1 MRRAKPRSG
10 IPWVHWITLVLTV
23 FLLLGILAMHAYSVT
38 TAPQAQ
44 TGPQPGGHGPVVRTS
59 EQGFETW
66 PVAGRTMAL
75 VIQDGPNPKWT
86 PRILDALRKY
96 GAHATFML
104 VGKRVNE
111 NPELVRRMLDE
122 GHDVGIT
129 GLRPGDI
136 AQLPGWQRDL
146 ELSLAQQALADA
158 AGVHT
163 RLFGQQGPLPD
174 TTLLTLGLDGYLVV
188 NPSENAQTLPWG
200 DLGALS
206 ALADRGAVIRMHDT
220 GSITV
225 DEVHGL
231 LSTMTARGHRFS
243 SISEGLVMPRPH
255 SSPSVPSLIT
265 AYVSA
270 WAQNNGGTVVIVLD
284 ALIITAALL
293 AVLRALMQLGLANT
307 ARRLA
312 KEHKLKP
319 PPWYSPPV
327 SVIVPAFNEA
337 ANIAA
342 TVRSLLAN
350 TYTADVEVIVV
361 DDGSTDG
368 TADIVVSLGLPA
380 VRVIRQANAGKSVA
394 LNVGIAHAV
403 HDILILVDGDTVF
416 EPSTIG
422 HLVQP
427 MADPSVGAVS
437 GNTKVANRRTLLGR
451 WQHLEYCAG
460 SNLDRQ
466 ILNALQCIP
475 TVPGAIGAFRRE
487 ALTDVGGVSSQ
498 TIAEDTDLTIA
509 ITRAGWRVTYTPA
522 ARAWT
527 EVPATLQSLYRQ
539 RYRWSFGTFQ
549 SMWKH
554 RGSWRDSGPS
564 GRMGRFGLIYLL
576 AFQLLLPLI
585 GPAMDA
591 YVLYGMFM
599 ADAPEAIAVWAV
611 FLAVQ
616 TAGAGYALY
625 LDGESLRPLWG
636 LPLQQFVYRQLTY
649 LVVIQSVVT
658 AIHGS
663 QLRWQTNHRTG
674 QAARALATSTPTF
687 QREQHIGGESVRP

>member
-1 MRRAKPRSG
+1 
-10 IPWVHWITLVLTV
+10 VHWITLVLTV
-23 FLLLGILAMHAYSVT
+23 FLLLGVLAMHAYSVT
-38 TAPQAQ
+38 TAPRAES
-44 TGPQPGGHGPVVRTS
+44 GRQPGGLGPVVRTS
-59 EQGFETW
+59 DIGLEARAVT
-66 PVAGRTMAL
+66 GRTMAL

-86 PRILDALRKY
+86 PRILDALRMY

-122 GHDVGIT
+122 GHDVGVT

-136 AQLPGWQRDL
+136 TQLPEWQRDL

-163 RLFGQQGPLPD
+163 RLFGQQGALPES
-174 TTLLTLGLDGYLVV
+174 TLTALGHDGYLVV
-188 NPSENAQTLPWG
+188 NPDENAQTLPWG
-200 DLGALS
+200 DLAALS
-206 ALADRGAVIRMHDT
+206 ALAEHGAVIRMHDS

-231 LSTMTARGHRFS
+231 LSTMTVRGHRFV

-255 SSPSVPSLIT
+255 SAPSVPSLIT
-265 AYVSA
+265 AHISA

-312 KEHKLKP
+312 KLNP

-327 SVIVPAFNEA
+327 SVIVPAYNEA

-350 TYTADVEVIVV
+350 THTADVEVIVV

-368 TADIVVSLGLPA
+368 TADIVVALGLPA
-380 VRVIRQANAGKSVA
+380 VRVIRQANAGKSAA
-394 LNVGIAHAV
+394 LNTGIAHAV
-403 HDILILVDGDTVF
+403 HEILILVDGDTVF

-437 GNTKVANRRTLLGR
+437 GNTKVANRQSLLGR

-466 ILNALQCIP
+466 ILDALQCIP
-475 TVPGAIGAFRRE
+475 TVPGAIGAFRRS
-487 ALTDVGGVSSQ
+487 ALAEVGGISSS

-527 EVPATLQSLYRQ
+527 EVPATLRSLYRQ

-554 RGSWRDSGPS
+554 RGSWRDRGPS
-564 GRMGRFGLIYLL
+564 GRMGRFGLIYLF

-591 YVLYGMFM
+591 YVVYGMFL
-599 ADAPEAIAVWAV
+599 ADAPEAIAIWAV

-674 QAARALATSTPTF
+674 HAARILATSTPPDPPAAL
-687 QREQHIGGESVRP
+687 RP